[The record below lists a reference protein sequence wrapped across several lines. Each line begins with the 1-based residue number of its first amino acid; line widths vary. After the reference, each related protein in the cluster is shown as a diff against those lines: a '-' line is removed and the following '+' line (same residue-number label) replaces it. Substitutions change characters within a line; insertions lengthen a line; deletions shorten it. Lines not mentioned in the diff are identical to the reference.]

1 MDNARKALLLLIAG
15 IGAPSMALQLWLA
28 MTDHLDH
35 SPLWRLLDF
44 FSYFTNTTGLLVT
57 AVALLALV
65 RPAARLAQPAAVTA
79 CATYVLVVCVT
90 YETLLRAHMHGLA
103 YVTNITLHEV
113 MPPLVFLLWLL
124 FTPKSGLR
132 WNEPLGWIIYPAV
145 YMAWILARGAVVHR
159 YPYFFADVDRQGY
172 PRTLLTG
179 AEFLAAFYLLGLAAV
194 ASGRVRPSARDRPA
208 VQTP

>member
-1 MDNARKALLLLIAG
+1 MHNARKTLLLLIAG
-15 IGAPSMALQLWLA
+15 IGASAMAVQFWLN
-28 MTDHLDH
+28 MTSHPEH
-35 SPLWRLLDF
+35 SLLWRLIDF

-65 RPAARLAQPAAVTA
+65 RPTARLAQPAAVTA

-124 FTPKSGLR
+124 FTPKSGR
-132 WNEPLGWIIYPAV
+132 
-145 YMAWILARGAVVHR
+145 
-159 YPYFFADVDRQGY
+159 D
-172 PRTLLTG
+172 T
-179 AEFLAAFYLLGLAAV
+179 
-194 ASGRVRPSARDRPA
+194 VR
-208 VQTP
+208 